1 MTRRKPPAHA
11 GEFRLVLL
19 AMTRLE
25 EMLNDRNA
33 AIRLGAAREIL
44 RRAGGR
50 TTAAPATPGQS
61 STDAAL
67 QAEDE
72 LSRRREP

>member
-1 MTRRKPPAHA
+1 MKRRKPQPHTSQPELVALA
-11 GEFRLVLL
+11 VVRLQ
-19 AMTRLE
+19 
-25 EMLNDRNA
+25 EMLDDPSAAVRLA
-33 AIRLGAAREIL
+33 AIREIL

-50 TTAAPATPGQS
+50 TTTTSTAPGQS

-72 LSRRREP
+72 LSREGDA